1 MKGKEALN
9 ADDFEFESCRVAC
22 QNVYLPAYQPPPFH
36 TERVS
41 NAAMSTLT
49 TNPLPSQLSPKP
61 RRVGRPRAFNR
72 DHALEAAM
80 RVFWRRGYEGAS
92 LTELTRAMGINR
104 PSLYAAFG
112 DKAALFRES
121 VARYGVGPGRY
132 VRRALGRPTARQV
145 AETLLRGAV
154 AAATDETMPRGCLW
168 VQGALVAA
176 AESENIRQEM
186 AALRDGGTAQI
197 EERLE
202 RARRDG
208 DLPQNTDVAALTLYL
223 VSVMNGISVQAAGGK
238 SREALHRVV
247 ELALTA
253 FPAALPTA

>member
-186 AALRDGGTAQI
+186 AA
-197 EERLE
+197 
-202 RARRDG
+202 RRDG